1 MSSERIN
8 RAAETTTVT
17 TVDDFQRRGIE
28 LVRDE
33 TAKALREAATTVRV
47 DLDTTQVAWLVD
59 LLATNTSDTAHLLR
73 VQLLSASL
81 RHRQ

>member
-1 MSSERIN
+1 M
-8 RAAETTTVT
+8 TVT
-17 TVDDFQRRGIE
+17 DLDDFQRRGIE
-28 LVRDE
+28 LVRAE

-47 DLDTTQVAWLVD
+47 ELDSHQVAFLVE